1 MPSRPANNI
10 AHLAVTDHRIR
21 RPHAADAPPH
31 SDSVAAWRE
40 PPAQFRQ
47 RGMALAKLQIA
58 SKENLPAMLRDSVAM
73 LEALPAAQQNKD
85 ADVLS
90 SLEAAFLDSSSPAKA
105 VALSGWAVEAVPASA
120 TFALNHAL
128 ALRRAGDLEQAEHE
142 LLRSMNLDPSLS
154 RSYAELAVLYDR
166 EGRRADA
173 IAAIERFLKWNPQS
187 IEFRRAVRP

>member
-21 RPHAADAPPH
+21 RPHTADNPVH
-31 SDSVAAWRE
+31 SDTVAAWRE
-40 PPAQFRQ
+40 PPAEFRQ
-47 RGMALAKLQIA
+47 RDLALAKLQIA
-58 SKENLPAMLRDSVAM
+58 SKQNLTAMLRESVSM

-90 SLEAAFLDSSSPAKA
+90 SLEAAFLDTSSPAKA
-105 VALSGWAVEAVPASA
+105 VALSRWAVESMPASA
-120 TFALNHAL
+120 TFALNHGL
-128 ALRRAGDLEQAEHE
+128 ALRRAGDLEQAERE
-142 LLRSMNLDPSLS
+142 LLRSIDLDPSLS
-154 RSYAELAVLYDR
+154 QSYAELAVLYDR
-166 EGRRADA
+166 EGRRAEA